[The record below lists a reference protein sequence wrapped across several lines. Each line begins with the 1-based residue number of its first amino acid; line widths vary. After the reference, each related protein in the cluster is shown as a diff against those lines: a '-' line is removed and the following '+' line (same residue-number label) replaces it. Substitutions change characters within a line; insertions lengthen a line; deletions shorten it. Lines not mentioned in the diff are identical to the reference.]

1 MITEISKAYKFRI
14 YPNEQQQEI
23 IQKGIDVD
31 RFSFNHLLKIEVD
44 TAERLK
50 SYGYTTSEELKAC
63 RKKYKL
69 YFDKFAASNYLTM
82 LSKTEFGSFISEV
95 HSSIRSYS
103 ITHLQNAFDNMTK
116 TGAGYPK
123 FKKRWENKS
132 YTIQIRKPLKI
143 VYIKNKHYLI
153 TIPSTVKNKLENI
166 PLTCHIPEFIDNLS
180 NLKVN
185 SMTVSKNGQKQ
196 YFISIQVQEFID
208 IPDKADIVEERS
220 IGIDMGVVRPITT
233 SDDCNFNN
241 ELFSNRI
248 KTLNETDEHIKML
261 SRALSKQRSKNPE
274 YKKAKSYVRLLKR
287 YNKLI
292 LTSTNQKEWIRHNIS
307 SSLIS
312 DTNYDTL
319 ILEDLKIKNMTKR
332 SGKGLSNKKSKLNRV
347 ILQTGLYEIK
357 RQMEYKSIWEGKN
370 VVYVD
375 PKYTSQTC
383 SVCGN
388 VDKLNRVSQSEF
400 VCTACGHK
408 ENADSNAAKNI
419 KKKYFKKNLEN

>member
-1 MITEISKAYKFRI
+1 MITEISRAYKFRI

-31 RFSFNHLLKIEVD
+31 RFSFNHLLKVEVD
-44 TAERLK
+44 TTERLK

-69 YFDKFAASNYLTM
+69 YFNKFEASNYLTI
-82 LSKTEFGSFISEV
+82 LSKTEFGSFISEA
-95 HSSIRSYS
+95 HSTIRNYS
-103 ITHLQNAFDNMTK
+103 MTHLQSAFDNITK

-132 YTIQIRKPLKI
+132 YTIQIQKPLKI
-143 VYIKNKHYLI
+143 IHIKNKHYLI
-153 TIPSTVKNKLENI
+153 TIPSTLKNKLENI
-166 PLTCHIPEFIDNLS
+166 PLTCHIPGFIDNLS

-208 IPDKADIVEERS
+208 MPDKADIVEERS

-233 SDDCNFNN
+233 SDECDFDN

-248 KTLNETDEHIKML
+248 KTLNETDEHIKIL
-261 SRALSKQRSKNPE
+261 SKALSKQRSKNPE

-307 SSLIS
+307 SSLVS
-312 DTNYDTL
+312 EANYDTL
-319 ILEDLKIKNMTKR
+319 ILEDLKIKKMTKR
-332 SGKGLSNKKSKLNRV
+332 SGKGLSNRKSNLNRV
-347 ILQTGLYEIK
+347 ILQTGLGEIK
-357 RQMEYKSIWEGKN
+357 RQLEYKSNWKGKN

-383 SVCGN
+383 SKCGN
-388 VDKLNRVSQSEF
+388 VDKLNRVNQSEF
-400 VCTACGHK
+400 VCVVCGHK
-408 ENADSNAAKNI
+408 ENADLNAAKNI
-419 KKKYFKKNLEN
+419 KKKYFKKIW